1 MLHAHLAGQLAEPP
15 ILARGL
21 VVEAGLGSSL
31 ALGQFLVV
39 QAAKSA
45 DL

>member
-21 VVEAGLGSSL
+21 VVDAGLGGSL
-31 ALGQFLVV
+31 ALEQSLMI
-39 QAAKSA
+39 QAA
-45 DL
+45 